1 MKVQE
6 RVSGRAP
13 APAQQPAVG
22 ERLPSPPRER
32 KPALAALAVLLILA
46 GALAAT
52 LLVMNAGDRVSVV
65 RTTKAIPAGGSL
77 SRDNTT
83 DILVAKDESI
93 NYLPWD
99 QIDLAKS
106 KYKLRS
112 ALPEG
117 SLVVGEM
124 LIAKDKSTVDEGKA
138 LVGLALKEGQYP
150 GGLKPGDTVAI
161 YHVGKDAGAPAAG
174 ESGSSAGN
182 RTLLSAQADVKD
194 EDGSSKGGEALA
206 TGDRTV
212 TVSVPASEAQA
223 LAQASSVGEVAVVL
237 VPGRSRD

>member
-1 MKVQE
+1 VPVGKEPV
-6 RVSGRAP
+6 A
-13 APAQQPAVG
+13 G

-65 RTTKAIPAGGSL
+65 RTTQNVPAGGTLDRS
-77 SRDNTT
+77 NTT
-83 DILVAKDESI
+83 DVLVAEDDSI
-93 NYLPWD
+93 HYLRWD
-99 QIDLAKS
+99 QIDLAAKQ
-106 KYKLRS
+106 YKLKN
-112 ALPEG
+112 AVPKG
-117 SLVVGEM
+117 ALVVGEM
-124 LIAKDKSTVDEGKA
+124 LNGKDVATVAEGKA

-150 GGLKPGDTVAI
+150 GRLKPGDTGAV
-161 YHVGKDAGAPAAG
+161 YHVGKDAGAPPAG
-174 ESGSSAGN
+174 QSGSSSGGT
-182 RTLLSAQADVKD
+182 RSLLSAEAQV
-194 EDGSSKGGEALA
+194 ETVDGSSKGGEALA

-212 TVSVPASEAQA
+212 TVSVPASEAQP

>member
-6 RVSGRAP
+6 RVSGRAST
-13 APAQQPAVG
+13 PAQQPTAG

-65 RTTKAIPAGGSL
+65 RTTQEIPAGGAL
-77 SRDNTT
+77 SRSNTT
-83 DILVAKDESI
+83 DVLVAKDESI
-93 NYLPWD
+93 HYLRWD
-99 QIDLAKS
+99 QIDLAKD
-106 KYKLRS
+106 KYKLKA
-112 ALPEG
+112 ALPKG
-117 SLVVGEM
+117 APVVGEM
-124 LIAKDKSTVDEGKA
+124 LIGKDKSVVEEGKA

-150 GGLKPGDTVAI
+150 GGLKPGDTVAV
-161 YHVGKDAGAPAAG
+161 YHVGKDAGAPSG
-174 ESGSSAGN
+174 ESGSSAGD
-182 RTLLSAQADVKD
+182 RTLLSAAADVKD
-194 EDGSSKGGEALA
+194 LGGSSKGGEALS
-206 TGDRTV
+206 TGDLTL